1 MAYIIASECIG
12 ELDGACVENCPVD
25 CIYEG
30 LEKRYI
36 QPEECIECDA
46 CLSECP
52 VDAIFAP
59 GDDPD
64 PVWVKDNADFFTIVL
79 PGRDA
84 PLGSPGGATGV
95 GTVGVDTPL
104 VTELASG
111 RSSGTA

>member
-1 MAYIIASECIG
+1 MTYIIGSECIG
-12 ELDGACVENCPVD
+12 ELDGACALVCPVD

-36 QPEECIECDA
+36 NPAECIECDA

-52 VDAIFAP
+52 VDAIRAP

-64 PVWVKDNADFFTIVL
+64 PLWVEDNADFFAITL

-84 PLGSPGGATGV
+84 PLGDPGGAAVV
-95 GTVGVDTPL
+95 GQIGVDTPL
-104 VTELASG
+104 VAEMSG
-111 RSSGTA
+111 GRA